1 MKRAPL
7 NRVAASPLDYRVE
20 IDGLRAVAVL
30 LVLLNHAHVPLFS
43 GGFLGVDVFFVI
55 SGYLITSILLR
66 EIGHG
71 TFSYASFLERRARRI
86 LPALFGVLIPV
97 TALAS
102 VLLIGNDRDNYFKS
116 LIATATFWP
125 NIRFFLDLGYFDT
138 AAIYKPLLH
147 TWSLGVE
154 EQFYVLFPV
163 LLVGLARRKVSQ
175 QLMFIAVIGGAS
187 IAIMATSSPAAAFY
201 LLPSRMWEFLVGAGV
216 AILNLHERFRRSR
229 NLSQG
234 LLRNLDV
241 LGLLGIVLTAALVS
255 KDTPWPSLLTVVPV
269 LGTALLLTAAS
280 PTSLVGRALSLRPVV
295 TIGLSSY
302 SIYLWH
308 YPLFAF
314 ARYQFGELETSLT
327 VFLMILSVALGL
339 ISWRLIENP
348 FRGTKRFTRRQIF
361 TGSVAGCISFLL
373 IGSLVTFRSDN
384 NRDSSLVSVENPTA
398 PIQLIGDSHGY
409 HLVPGLQPHLQ
420 DKMGT
425 AFSAGCV
432 PLWNVDRFDFR
443 FEKGKCAEFSNA
455 ALESAL
461 RSKDVEVVVLASM
474 GPVYLTGESFSG
486 LDQDRVV
493 KDGLVLIDS
502 PETVDRWEVF
512 EIGLRNTFRIL
523 AAGGKQT
530 VFIIDIPELGI
541 EPQRCKVE
549 KPESCE
555 NSRERID
562 LRNERYRSLVQRVAA
577 DFSEVKIFDP
587 TDLFC
592 DDRVCFGIRD
602 GQPLYKDG
610 DHLSDFGSEYLGNAL
625 GPFIMEVLEN
635 T

>member
-1 MKRAPL
+1 M
-7 NRVAASPLDYRVE
+7 NRVAASPLEYRVE

-30 LVLLNHAHVPLFS
+30 LVLLNHAQVPFFS

-66 EIGHG
+66 EMGHG

-97 TALAS
+97 TALAA
-102 VLLIGNDRDNYFKS
+102 VLLIGNDRDNYFRS

-125 NIRFFLDLGYFDT
+125 NIRFFLDVGYFDT

-163 LLVGLARRKVSQ
+163 LLFGIARRKASQ
-175 QLMFIAVIGGAS
+175 QVMSIIVVGVAS
-187 IAIMATSSPAAAFY
+187 IAIMTASSPAAAFY
-201 LLPSRMWEFLVGAGV
+201 LLPSRMWEFLVGAVV
-216 AILNLHERFRRSR
+216 AILNLHERFRRTR

-241 LGLLGIVLTAALVS
+241 LGLLGIVLTAVLVS
-255 KDTPWPSLLTVVPV
+255 KDTRWPSPLTVVPV

-280 PTSLVGRALSLRPVV
+280 PTSLAGRALSVRPVV

-327 VFLMILSVALGL
+327 AFLLLLSVALGL

-348 FRGTKRFTRRQIF
+348 FRGIKRFSRRQIF
-361 TGSVAGCISFLL
+361 AGSVAGCISFLL
-373 IGSLVTFRSDN
+373 IGSLVTFRSESN
-384 NRDSSLVSVENPTA
+384 FDSSLASVENPTA
-398 PIQLIGDSHGY
+398 PIQLIGDSHAY

-432 PLWNVDRFDFR
+432 PLLNVDRFDFR
-443 FEKGKCAEFSNA
+443 FEEGKCAEFSNA

-461 RSKDVEVVVLASM
+461 RSNEVEVVVLASM

-512 EIGLRNTFRIL
+512 ETGLRNTFRIL

-541 EPQRCKVE
+541 EPQRCKIDD
-549 KPESCE
+549 PGSCE

-562 LRNERYRSLVQRVAA
+562 LRNERYRSLVRRVAA
-577 DFSEVKIFDP
+577 DFSEVTVFDP

-610 DHLSDFGSEYLGNAL
+610 DHLSDFGSEYLGNVL
-625 GPFIMEVLEN
+625 GPFIMEVLDN